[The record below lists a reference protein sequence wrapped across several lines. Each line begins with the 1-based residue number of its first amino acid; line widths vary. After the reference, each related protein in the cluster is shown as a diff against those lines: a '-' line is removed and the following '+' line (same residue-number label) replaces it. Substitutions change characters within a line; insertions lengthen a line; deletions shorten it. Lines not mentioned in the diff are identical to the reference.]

1 MVNNVFV
8 QCNACKMKI
17 NLRAQIGFFDIP
29 FHVHCPKCHSTIYG
43 KVFVK
48 DNSINVENADIIQC
62 EDDEFYSVEL
72 SAEFPTRKAVHKKIT
87 DVELSPYMRNYVFY
101 GSDENAIKQTQ
112 ETMYFANFVK
122 SGLSEMKQSFEL
134 FWNNQDKILFTRIKD
149 MIKPYPHI
157 PFSEANNNF
166 DAAVA
171 LHQLLLTTTGI
182 SIIIGGNSLGEYTE
196 IGKLVIGSKNHFTQ
210 IINFIINSKIDFNS
224 IETKGFK
231 LIELFAKVYEQ
242 LIPVIALKNGDC
254 LENVDKKQYGIMT
267 ANFDELTDFY
277 AKSYEWI
284 FDNLKIIVG
293 LNNIFVRDDSAK
305 CVNGKT
311 YQDFIKESNGNK
323 MKNGYIDEKEPFSR
337 PISSLNNR
345 VRNAI
350 QHFDSDIDYET
361 QLITFNDRNKSA
373 DLYLIDFADLC
384 IENFR
389 IMFYVLELV
398 YNLRKLS
405 FMQKGIVPSFFVN
418 QVKVDE
424 QNHKKKKVG
433 RNEPCPC
440 GSGKKYKR
448 CCGK

>member
-182 SIIIGGNSLGEYTE
+182 SIIIGGDSLGEYTE

>member
-8 QCNACKMKI
+8 QCNACKMRI

-29 FHVHCPKCHSTIYG
+29 FHVHCPKCHSTICG

-48 DNSINVENADIIQC
+48 DNSINVENADVIQC
-62 EDDEFYSVEL
+62 DDDEFYSVEL
-72 SAEFPTRKAVHKKIT
+72 SAEFPTRKAVHKKMADI
-87 DVELSPYMRNYVFY
+87 ELSPYMRNQVFY
-101 GSDENAIKQTQ
+101 GSNEKALKLTQ
-112 ETMYFANFVK
+112 ETVYFANFVT
-122 SGLSEMKQSFEL
+122 SELSEMKQNFEL
-134 FWNNQDKILFTRIKD
+134 FWNNQDKILFARIKD
-149 MIKPYPHI
+149 MIKQHPHI
-157 PFSEANNNF
+157 PFSEVNNNF
-166 DAAVA
+166 DAIVA

-182 SIIIGGNSLGEYTE
+182 SIIIGRDSLGEYTE
-196 IGKLVIGSKNHFTQ
+196 IGKSIIGSKKHFTQ
-210 IINFIINSKIDFNS
+210 ISDFVINGKIDFNS

-284 FDNLKIIVG
+284 FDNLKIILG
-293 LNNIFVRDDSAK
+293 LNNIFVRNDSSK

-323 MKNGYIDEKEPFSR
+323 IKNGYIDEKELFSR

-350 QHFDSDIDYET
+350 QHFDSDIDYAT
-361 QLITFNDRNKSA
+361 QLITFKDRNKSV

-398 YNLRKLS
+398 YNLRKLD
-405 FMQKGIVPSFFVN
+405 FIQKGIAPSFVAN
-418 QVKVDE
+418 RIKIDE
-424 QNHKKKKVG
+424 QQYKKKKIG

>member
-1 MVNNVFV
+1 MVNNVFI

-17 NLRAQIGFFDIP
+17 NLRAQIGLFDIP

-43 KVFVK
+43 KVFVE

-62 EDDEFYSVEL
+62 NDDEFYSVEL
-72 SAEFPTRKAVHKKIT
+72 SAEFPTRKAVHKKIYE
-87 DVELSPYMRNYVFY
+87 VEPSPYIRNHIFY
-101 GSDENAIKQTQ
+101 GSNEKAIKETQ

-122 SGLSEMKQSFEL
+122 SGLSEMKQKFEL
-134 FWNNQDKILFTRIKD
+134 FWNNQDKILFARIKD
-149 MIKPYPHI
+149 MIKQYSQI
-157 PFSEANNNF
+157 PFSEVNNNF

-182 SIIIGGNSLGEYTE
+182 SIIIGGDSLGEYTE
-196 IGKLVIGSKNHFTQ
+196 IGKLVIGSKSHFTQ
-210 IINFIINSKIDFNS
+210 INDFISNGKIDFNS
-224 IETKGFK
+224 IEIKGFK

-267 ANFDELTDFY
+267 ANFDELSDFY

-311 YQDFIKESNGNK
+311 YQDFIRESNGNK
-323 MKNGYIDEKEPFSR
+323 MKNGYIDEEEPFSR

-361 QLITFNDRNKSA
+361 QLITFNDRSKSV

-405 FMQKGIVPSFFVN
+405 FMQKGIIPSFFVN
-418 QVKVDE
+418 QVKVNE
-424 QNHKKKKVG
+424 LQHKKKKIG

>member
-17 NLRAQIGFFDIP
+17 NLRTQIGFFDIP

-43 KVFVK
+43 KIFVE
-48 DNSINVENADIIQC
+48 DNNVDVENAEIIPC
-62 EDDEFYSVEL
+62 DDEEFYSVEL
-72 SAEFPTRKAVHKKIT
+72 SAEFPTRKAVHKKKY
-87 DVELSPYMRNYVFY
+87 DVELSPYMRNHIFY
-101 GSDENAIKQTQ
+101 GSEEKAIKETY

-122 SGLSEMKQSFEL
+122 SGLSEMKQNFEL
-134 FWNNQDKILFTRIKD
+134 FWNNQDKILFARIAD
-149 MIKPYPHI
+149 MIKQYPYI
-157 PFSEANNNF
+157 PFSEINNNF
-166 DAAVA
+166 EVTVA

-182 SIIIGGNSLGEYTE
+182 SVIIGKDTLGEYTK
-196 IGKLVIGSKNHFTQ
+196 IGKLVIGDRNRFTQ
-210 IINFIINSKIDFNS
+210 ISEFIANCKIDFNS
-224 IETKGFK
+224 IEKKGVK

-242 LIPVIALKNGDC
+242 LIPVIALKNGGC

-267 ANFDELTDFY
+267 ANFDELIDFY

-284 FDNLKIIVG
+284 FDNLKIILG
-293 LNNIFVRDDSAK
+293 LNNIFVRNDSLK

-311 YQDFIKESNGNK
+311 YQDFIKDSNGNK
-323 MKNGYIDEKEPFSR
+323 MKYGYIDEKEPFSR

-361 QLITFNDRNKSA
+361 QLITFNDRNKSV

-384 IENFR
+384 IENFC

-405 FMQKGIVPSFFVN
+405 FMQKGIIPSFVVN

-424 QNHKKKKVG
+424 QQHKKKKVG

>member
-17 NLRAQIGFFDIP
+17 NLRIQMGLFDIP
-29 FHVHCPKCHSTIYG
+29 FHICCPKCHSIIYG
-43 KVFVK
+43 KVFAE
-48 DNSINVENADIIQC
+48 DNNIKVENADIVKC
-62 EDDEFYSVEL
+62 DDKEFYSVEL
-72 SAEFPTRKAVHKKIT
+72 SAEFPTRKAIHKKLYEI
-87 DVELSPYMRNYVFY
+87 EFSPYMRNFFPYE
-101 GSDENAIKQTQ
+101 SKEKAIEETQ
-112 ETMYFANFVK
+112 KAMHFANFVK
-122 SGLSEMKQSFEL
+122 SGLSEMKQNFEL
-134 FWNNQDKILFTRIKD
+134 FWNNQDKILFARVKDIIKQN
-149 MIKPYPHI
+149 PYI
-157 PFSEANNNF
+157 PFSEVNNNF
-166 DAAVA
+166 DAAIA

-182 SIIIGGNSLGEYTE
+182 SIIIGRDSLEEYTE

-210 IINFIINSKIDFNS
+210 ISDFIINGKIDFNS

-242 LIPVIALKNGDC
+242 LIPVIALKNGEC
-254 LENVDKKQYGIMT
+254 IENVDKKQYGIMT

-284 FDNLKIIVG
+284 FDNLKIILG

-305 CVNGKT
+305 CINGKT

-337 PISSLNNR
+337 PITSLNNR

-361 QLITFNDRNKSA
+361 QLITFNDRNKSV

-389 IMFYVLELV
+389 IIFYMLELV
-398 YNLRKLS
+398 YSLRKLD
-405 FMQKGIVPSFFVN
+405 FMQKGITPSFFVN
-418 QVKVDE
+418 QVKVDK
-424 QNHKKKKVG
+424 QQHKKKKVG
-433 RNEPCPC
+433 RNEPCPY

>member
-29 FHVHCPKCHSTIYG
+29 FHVHCPKCHSTICG

-48 DNSINVENADIIQC
+48 DNSINVENADVIQC
-62 EDDEFYSVEL
+62 NDDEFYSVEL
-72 SAEFPTRKAVHKKIT
+72 SAEFPTRKAVHKKMADI
-87 DVELSPYMRNYVFY
+87 ELSPYMRNHVFY
-101 GSDENAIKQTQ
+101 GSNEKALKLTQ
-112 ETMYFANFVK
+112 ETMYFANFAT
-122 SGLSEMKQSFEL
+122 SGLSEMKQNFEL
-134 FWNNQDKILFTRIKD
+134 FWNNQDKILFARIKD
-149 MIKPYPHI
+149 IIKQYPHI
-157 PFSEANNNF
+157 PFSEVNNNF

-182 SIIIGGNSLGEYTE
+182 SIIIGRDSLSEYTE
-196 IGKLVIGSKNHFTQ
+196 IGKLVIGSKNHFSQ
-210 IINFIINSKIDFNS
+210 ISDFVINGKIDFNS

-242 LIPVIALKNGDC
+242 LIPVVALKNGDC
-254 LENVDKKQYGIMT
+254 FENIDKNKYGIMT

-323 MKNGYIDEKEPFSR
+323 MQNGYIDEKEPFSR

-361 QLITFNDRNKSA
+361 QLITFKDRNKSV

-389 IMFYVLELV
+389 IIFYVLELV
-398 YNLRKLS
+398 YNLRKLD
-405 FMQKGIVPSFFVN
+405 FIQKGIAPSFVAN
-418 QVKVDE
+418 GIKVDE
-424 QNHKKKKVG
+424 QQHKKKKIG

>member
-1 MVNNVFV
+1 MVNNYFV

-17 NLRAQIGFFDIP
+17 NLRTQMGLFDIP

-43 KVFVK
+43 RIFVE
-48 DNSINVENADIIQC
+48 DNNIKVENADITQC
-62 EDDEFYSVEL
+62 DDEEFYSVEL
-72 SAEFPTRKAVHKKIT
+72 SAEFPTRKAIYKKICE
-87 DVELSPYMRNYVFY
+87 VELSPYMRNHIFY
-101 GSDENAIKQTQ
+101 GSDEKAMKKTQ

-122 SGLSEMKQSFEL
+122 SGLSEMKQNFEL
-134 FWNNQDKILFTRIKD
+134 FWNNQEMILFPRIKD
-149 MIKPYPHI
+149 MVNQYPHI
-157 PFSEANNNF
+157 PFSEVNNNF

-182 SIIIGGNSLGEYTE
+182 SIIIGKESLGEYTE
-196 IGKLVIGSKNHFTQ
+196 IGKLVIGNTNHITQ
-210 IINFIINSKIDFNS
+210 IIEFITNNKIDFNN
-224 IETKGFK
+224 IEAKGFK

-254 LENVDKKQYGIMT
+254 FENVDKDQFGIMT

-284 FDNLKIIVG
+284 FDNLKMILG
-293 LNNIFVRDDSAK
+293 LNNIFVRNDSAK

-311 YQDFIKESNGNK
+311 YQDFIGESNGNK
-323 MKNGYIDEKEPFSR
+323 MNNGYIDEKEPFSR
-337 PISSLNNR
+337 PISSLKNR

-350 QHFDSDIDYET
+350 QHFDSDINYET
-361 QLITFNDRNKSA
+361 QLITFKDRNKSVE
-373 DLYLIDFADLC
+373 LYLIEFADLC

-398 YNLRKLS
+398 YNLRKLY
-405 FMQKGIVPSFFVN
+405 FMQKGIVPSFVTN
-418 QVKVDE
+418 KIMMDE
-424 QNHKKKKVG
+424 QQHKKKKIG

-448 CCGK
+448 CCGR

>member
-17 NLRAQIGFFDIP
+17 NLRTQMGFFDIP

-43 KVFVK
+43 KVFIE
-48 DNSINVENADIIQC
+48 DNNINVENADIIQC
-62 EDDEFYSVEL
+62 DDEEFYSVEL
-72 SAEFPTRKAVHKKIT
+72 SAEFPTRKAVHKKMNEI
-87 DVELSPYMRNYVFY
+87 EFSPFMRNHIFY
-101 GSDENAIKQTQ
+101 GSNEKAMEKTQ

-122 SGLSEMKQSFEL
+122 SGLSEMKQNFEL
-134 FWNNQDKILFTRIKD
+134 FWNNQDEILFARIKD
-149 MIKPYPHI
+149 IIKQYPHI
-157 PFSEANNNF
+157 PFSEVNNNF

-182 SIIIGGNSLGEYTE
+182 SIIIGKDTLGEYTK
-196 IGKLVIGSKNHFTQ
+196 IGQLVIGDRNHFTQ
-210 IINFIINSKIDFNS
+210 IGEFIANSNIDFNS

-242 LIPVIALKNGDC
+242 LIPVVALKNGDC
-254 LENVDKKQYGIMT
+254 LGNVDKNQFGIMT

-284 FDNLKIIVG
+284 FDNLKVILG
-293 LNNIFVRDDSAK
+293 LNNIFVRNDSTK
-305 CVNGKT
+305 CVNSKS

-323 MKNGYIDEKEPFSR
+323 MKNGYIDEKEPFSK

-361 QLITFNDRNKSA
+361 QLITFNDRNKSV

-389 IMFYVLELV
+389 IMFYILELV

-405 FMQKGIVPSFFVN
+405 FIQKGIVPSFITD
-418 QVKVDE
+418 KIRPDE
-424 QNHKKKKVG
+424 QQHKKKKIG

>member
-17 NLRAQIGFFDIP
+17 NFRIQIGLFDVP
-29 FHVHCPKCHSTIYG
+29 FYVRCPKCHSTIHG
-43 KVFVK
+43 KFFVK
-48 DNSINVENADIIQC
+48 DNNINVENADIVKC
-62 EDDEFYSVEL
+62 DDKEFYSVEL
-72 SAEFPTRKAVHKKIT
+72 SAEFPTRKATHKKLYGF
-87 DVELSPYMRNYVFY
+87 ELSPYMRNLFFY
-101 GSDENAIKQTQ
+101 RSKEQAIEETQ
-112 ETMYFANFVK
+112 KTMNFANFVK
-122 SGLSEMKQSFEL
+122 YGLSEMKQNFEL
-134 FWNNQDKILFTRIKD
+134 LWNNQDEILFTRIEN
-149 MIKPYPHI
+149 IIIQYPQI
-157 PFSEANNNF
+157 PFSEINNKF
-166 DAAVA
+166 DATMA

-182 SIIIGGNSLGEYTE
+182 SIIIGKDTLGEYTE
-196 IGKLVIGSKNHFTQ
+196 IGKLVIGDRNHFTQ
-210 IINFIINSKIDFNS
+210 INEYISSGKIDFNS

-254 LENVDKKQYGIMT
+254 LGNVDKNQFGIMT

-284 FDNLKIIVG
+284 FDNLKVILA
-293 LNNIFVRDDSAK
+293 LNNIFVRNDSTK
-305 CVNGKT
+305 CVNGKN
-311 YQDFIKESNGNK
+311 YQDFIRESNGNK
-323 MKNGYIDEKEPFSR
+323 MKNGYIDEKEPFSK
-337 PISSLNNR
+337 PINSLNNR

-361 QLITFNDRNKSA
+361 QLITFKDRNKSV
-373 DLYLIDFADLC
+373 DLYLMDFADLC

-398 YNLRKLS
+398 YNLRKLD
-405 FMQKGIVPSFFVN
+405 FMQKGIAPSFVAN
-418 QVKVDE
+418 KIRVDE
-424 QNHKKKKVG
+424 QQYKKKKIG

>member
-8 QCNACKMKI
+8 QCNACKMRI
-17 NLRAQIGFFDIP
+17 NLRAQIGLFDIP
-29 FHVHCPKCHSTIYG
+29 FNVYCPKCHSTIYG
-43 KVFVK
+43 KVFVE
-48 DNSINVENADIIQC
+48 DNNINVENAHIIQC
-62 EDDEFYSVEL
+62 DDEEFYSVEL
-72 SAEFPTRKAVHKKIT
+72 SAEFPTRKAVYKKIYE
-87 DVELSPYMRNYVFY
+87 VELSPYIRNHIFY
-101 GSDENAIKQTQ
+101 GSDEKAIKKTQ

-122 SGLSEMKQSFEL
+122 SGLSEMKQNFEL

-149 MIKPYPHI
+149 MIKQYPHI
-157 PFSEANNNF
+157 PFSEVNNSF
-166 DAAVA
+166 DAAIA

-182 SIIIGGNSLGEYTE
+182 SIIIGNNSLGEYTE
-196 IGKLVIGSKNHFTQ
+196 IGKLVIGDRNHVTQ
-210 IINFIINSKIDFNS
+210 ISEFIANGKIDFNS

-242 LIPVIALKNGDC
+242 LIPVISLKNGDC
-254 LENVDKKQYGIMT
+254 LGKVDKNQFGIMT
-267 ANFDELTDFY
+267 ANFDELADFY

-284 FDNLKIIVG
+284 FDNLKVILG
-293 LNNIFVRDDSAK
+293 LNNIFVRNDSTK

-311 YQDFIKESNGNK
+311 YQDFIRESNG
-323 MKNGYIDEKEPFSR
+323 YINEKEPFSK

-361 QLITFNDRNKSA
+361 QLITFNDRNKSV

-398 YNLRKLS
+398 YNLRKLD
-405 FMQKGIVPSFFVN
+405 FMQKGIAPSFVAN
-418 QVKVDE
+418 KIRVEERQ
-424 QNHKKKKVG
+424 HKKKKIG

-440 GSGKKYKR
+440 GSGKKYKW

>member
-43 KVFVK
+43 KIFVE

-72 SAEFPTRKAVHKKIT
+72 SAEFPTRKVVHKKIA
-87 DVELSPYMRNYVFY
+87 DVELSPYMRNHVFY

-134 FWNNQDKILFTRIKD
+134 FWNNQDKILFTKIKD
-149 MIKPYPHI
+149 IIKQYPHI
-157 PFSEANNNF
+157 PFSEVNNNF

-182 SIIIGGNSLGEYTE
+182 SIIIGGDSLGEYTE

-210 IINFIINSKIDFNS
+210 IIDFIINVKIDFNS

-231 LIELFAKVYEQ
+231 LIELFAKIYEQ

-267 ANFDELTDFY
+267 ANFDVLTDFY

-293 LNNIFVRDDSAK
+293 LNNIFVRNDSAK

-311 YQDFIKESNGNK
+311 YQDFIRESNGNK
-323 MKNGYIDEKEPFSR
+323 MKNGYIHEKEPFSR

-361 QLITFNDRNKSA
+361 QLITFNDRNKSV
-373 DLYLIDFADLC
+373 DLYLIDFVDLC

-405 FMQKGIVPSFFVN
+405 FMQKGIIPSFVVN
-418 QVKVDE
+418 PVKVDE
-424 QNHKKKKVG
+424 QQHKKKKVG

>member
-17 NLRAQIGFFDIP
+17 NLRAQMGLFDIP
-29 FHVHCPKCHSTIYG
+29 FHVHCPKCHSTISG
-43 KVFVK
+43 KVFVE
-48 DNSINVENADIIQC
+48 DNNFNVENAEIIKC
-62 EDDEFYSVEL
+62 DDEEFYSVEL
-72 SAEFPTRKAVHKKIT
+72 SAEFPTRKAIHKKRYEI
-87 DVELSPYMRNYVFY
+87 ELSPYMRNFFLY
-101 GSDENAIKQTQ
+101 GSEERAIEETQ
-112 ETMYFANFVK
+112 KTMYFANFVK
-122 SGLSEMKQSFEL
+122 SGLSEMKQNFEL
-134 FWNNQDKILFTRIKD
+134 FWNNQDKILFARVMDTIKQY
-149 MIKPYPHI
+149 PYI
-157 PFSEANNNF
+157 PFSEVNNKF

-182 SIIIGGNSLGEYTE
+182 SIIIGKDTLGEYTK
-196 IGKLVIGSKNHFTQ
+196 IGQLVIGNRNHFNE
-210 IINFIINSKIDFNS
+210 IGEFIANGKIDFNS
-224 IETKGFK
+224 IETKSFK

-254 LENVDKKQYGIMT
+254 LGNVDKNQLGIMT

-284 FDNLKIIVG
+284 FDNLKVILG
-293 LNNIFVRDDSAK
+293 LNNIFVRNDLTK
-305 CVNGKT
+305 CVNGKS

-323 MKNGYIDEKEPFSR
+323 MKNGYINEKEPFSK

-361 QLITFNDRNKSA
+361 QLITFNDRNKSV

-389 IMFYVLELV
+389 IVFYILELV

-405 FMQKGIVPSFFVN
+405 FIQKGIVPSFVTD
-418 QVKVDE
+418 KIRVDE
-424 QNHKKKKVG
+424 QQHKKKKIG
-433 RNEPCPC
+433 RN
-440 GSGKKYKR
+440 KR

>member
-29 FHVHCPKCHSTIYG
+29 FHVHCPKCHSTICG
-43 KVFVK
+43 KVFVE

-72 SAEFPTRKAVHKKIT
+72 SAEFPTRKAVYKKIA
-87 DVELSPYMRNYVFY
+87 DIELSPYMRNHIFY

-112 ETMYFANFVK
+112 ATLYFANFVK
-122 SGLSEMKQSFEL
+122 FELSEMKQNFKL
-134 FWNNQDKILFTRIKD
+134 FWNNQDKILFTRIRD
-149 MIKPYPHI
+149 MIKQHPHI
-157 PFSEANNNF
+157 PFSEVNNNF

-182 SIIIGGNSLGEYTE
+182 SIIIGRDSLREYTE
-196 IGKLVIGSKNHFTQ
+196 IGKLVIGSKNHFAQ
-210 IINFIINSKIDFNS
+210 ISDFIINGKIDFNS
-224 IETKGFK
+224 IEIKGFK

-242 LIPVIALKNGDC
+242 LIPVIALKNGEC
-254 LENVDKKQYGIMT
+254 IENVDKKQYGIMT

-277 AKSYEWI
+277 AKSYEWVV
-284 FDNLKIIVG
+284 DNLKIILG
-293 LNNIFVRDDSAK
+293 LNNIFVRNDSAK

-323 MKNGYIDEKEPFSR
+323 MKSGYIDEKEPFSR

-361 QLITFNDRNKSA
+361 QLITFNDRNKSV

-398 YNLRKLS
+398 YNLRKLD
-405 FMQKGIVPSFFVN
+405 FIQKRIAPSFVTN
-418 QVKVDE
+418 RI
-424 QNHKKKKVG
+424 KVG
-433 RNEPCPC
+433 E
-440 GSGKKYKR
+440 
-448 CCGK
+448 

>member
-8 QCNACKMKI
+8 QCNACKMRI
-17 NLRAQIGFFDIP
+17 NLRAQIGLFDIP
-29 FHVHCPKCHSTIYG
+29 FHVYCPKCHSTIYG
-43 KVFVK
+43 KVFVE
-48 DNSINVENADIIQC
+48 DNNINVENAHIIQC
-62 EDDEFYSVEL
+62 DDEEFYSVEL
-72 SAEFPTRKAVHKKIT
+72 SAEFPTRKAVYKKIYE
-87 DVELSPYMRNYVFY
+87 VELSPYIRNHIFY
-101 GSDENAIKQTQ
+101 GSDEKAIKKTQ

-122 SGLSEMKQSFEL
+122 SGLSEMKQNFEL
-134 FWNNQDKILFTRIKD
+134 FWNNQDKILFARIKD
-149 MIKPYPHI
+149 IIKQYPHI
-157 PFSEANNNF
+157 PFSEVNNSF
-166 DAAVA
+166 DAVIA

-182 SIIIGGNSLGEYTE
+182 SIIIGNNSLGKYTE
-196 IGKLVIGSKNHFTQ
+196 IGKLVIGDRNHVTQ
-210 IINFIINSKIDFNS
+210 ISEFIANGKIDFNS

-254 LENVDKKQYGIMT
+254 LGKVDKNQFGIMT
-267 ANFDELTDFY
+267 ANFDELADFY

-284 FDNLKIIVG
+284 FDNLKVILG
-293 LNNIFVRDDSAK
+293 LNNIFVRNDSTK

-311 YQDFIKESNGNK
+311 YQDFIRESNGNK
-323 MKNGYIDEKEPFSR
+323 MKNGYIDEKEPFSK

-361 QLITFNDRNKSA
+361 QLITFNDRNKSV

-398 YNLRKLS
+398 YNLRKLD
-405 FMQKGIVPSFFVN
+405 FMQKGIAPSFVAN
-418 QVKVDE
+418 KIRVEERQ
-424 QNHKKKKVG
+424 HKKKKIG

-440 GSGKKYKR
+440 GSGKKYKW